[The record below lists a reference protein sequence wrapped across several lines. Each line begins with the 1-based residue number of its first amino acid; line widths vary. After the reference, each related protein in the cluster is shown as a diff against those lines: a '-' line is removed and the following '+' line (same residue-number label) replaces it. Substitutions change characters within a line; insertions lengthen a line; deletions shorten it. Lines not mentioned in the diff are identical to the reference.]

1 MLIKPL
7 FLVVEDDEDDRDLL
21 KLAYEE
27 GTYDCELIFAEDGQ
41 SAIELL
47 KQLHTPPS
55 IVLLD
60 INMPKMGGLALL
72 QQLKSSLDWKKMPV
86 VMLSTT
92 DHNDTILQ
100 AYSMG
105 ANSYIVKPNSFRDLH
120 KVWDSVYH
128 FWTRT
133 VQLPSRA
140 S

>member
-1 MLIKPL
+1 MPIKPV

-21 KLAYEE
+21 QLAYQE
-27 GTYDCELIFAEDGQ
+27 GEYNCELIFAEDGHQ
-41 SAIELL
+41 AIELL
-47 KQLHTPPS
+47 QRLSIQPS

-60 INMPKMGGLALL
+60 INMPRMGGLALL
-72 QQLKSSLDWKKMPV
+72 QKLKSSSSWKKMPV

-92 DHNDTILQ
+92 DHNETISQ

-105 ANSYIVKPNSFRDLH
+105 ANSYIVKPSNFHDLH
-120 KVWDSVYH
+120 QVWDSVYH

-133 VQLPSRA
+133 VQLPSQA

>member
-72 QQLKSSLDWKKMPV
+72 QQLKSSSDWKKMPV

-92 DHNDTILQ
+92 AHNDTILQ